1 MTTPLEKR
9 NTLKKVLRALLISE
23 KSEGMALQTLE
34 RNYRETEGRSI
45 PLFGYPDTAALMN
58 SLNDTV
64 FTVINFNILSFA
76 IFLMHLSLIS
86 LRKLVELFSLLISTQ
101 VFRQG
106 QLLVYPV
113 ENEDTK
119 HVADLVRNSSNS
131 RR

>member
-23 KSEGMALQTLE
+23 KREGMALQTLE

-64 FTVINFNILSFA
+64 FTVNNFNILSFA
-76 IFLMHLSLIS
+76 IFFDASFIDNIA
-86 LRKLVELFSLLISTQ
+86 KI
-101 VFRQG
+101 G
-106 QLLVYPV
+106 
-113 ENEDTK
+113 
-119 HVADLVRNSSNS
+119 
-131 RR
+131 